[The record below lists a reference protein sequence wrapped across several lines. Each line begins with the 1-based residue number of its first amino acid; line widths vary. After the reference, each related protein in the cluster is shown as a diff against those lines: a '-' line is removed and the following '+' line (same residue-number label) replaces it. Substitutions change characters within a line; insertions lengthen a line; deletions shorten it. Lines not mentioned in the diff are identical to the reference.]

1 MIATPNKDEAF
12 VTAPNTAAP
21 AGQPAAVTIRPA
33 TEADMDAIA
42 AIYRHHVL
50 HGTATFE
57 TEAPSAEDMR
67 QRRTAILGRGLP
79 YLVAE
84 GADGSVIG
92 YAYAGAYR
100 PRPAY
105 RNTLENSVYI
115 KEEARGRGIGR
126 RLLRA
131 LIEEC
136 TVLGYRQMVAVI
148 GDSAN
153 EASIRLHRAFG
164 FELTGT
170 LRSVGRKHGR
180 WLDTVLMQKAL
191 GDGDGSAP
199 AAEQLP
205 GDGLPGPHGQEPR

>member
-1 MIATPNKDEAF
+1 M
-12 VTAPNTAAP
+12 
-21 AGQPAAVTIRPA
+21 IRPA
-33 TEADMDAIA
+33 TEADMGAVA

-57 TEAPSAEDMR
+57 TDAPTAEDMR
-67 QRRTAILGRGLP
+67 QRRAAIAERGLP

-84 GADGSVIG
+84 GSEGRVLG

-115 KEEARGRGIGR
+115 SEEARGHGIGR
-126 RLLRA
+126 RLLEA
-131 LIEEC
+131 LIQQC
-136 TVLGYRQMVAVI
+136 SDLGYRQMVVVI

-153 EASIRLHRAFG
+153 EVSVRLHRAVG
-164 FELTGT
+164 FEHTGV

-180 WLDTVLMQKAL
+180 WLDTVLMQLAL
-191 GDGDGSAP
+191 GDGDTAP
-199 AAEQLP
+199 PVTE
-205 GDGLPGPHGQEPR
+205 

>member
-1 MIATPNKDEAF
+1 MTS
-12 VTAPNTAAP
+12 TAHDNTSMRRTQAEV
-21 AGQPAAVTIRPA
+21 AVRPA
-33 TEADMDAIA
+33 QEADMDAVA
-42 AIYRHHVL
+42 AIYRHHVM

-57 TEAPSAEDMR
+57 TEAPTAEEMR
-67 QRRTAILGRGLP
+67 LRRAAILERGLP

-84 GADGSVIG
+84 STDGRMLG
-92 YAYAGAYR
+92 YAYVGAYR

-115 KEEARGRGIGR
+115 SEEARGQGIGR
-126 RLLRA
+126 RLLEA
-131 LIEEC
+131 LIGEC
-136 TVLGYRQMVAVI
+136 IALGYRQMVAVI

-191 GDGDGSAP
+191 GDGDRTAP
-199 AAEQLP
+199 ATE
-205 GDGLPGPHGQEPR
+205 

>member
-1 MIATPNKDEAF
+1 MPDANE
-12 VTAPNTAAP
+12 AAP
-21 AGQPAAVTIRPA
+21 AKQPAAVTIRPA
-33 TEADMDAIA
+33 TAADMDAVA

-57 TEAPSAEDMR
+57 TEAPTAEDMR
-67 QRRTAILGRGLP
+67 QRRITLIERGLP

-84 GADGSVIG
+84 DTDGRVLG

-115 KEEARGRGIGR
+115 SEEARGRGIGR
-126 RLLRA
+126 RLLEA
-131 LIEEC
+131 LIQEC
-136 TVLGYRQMVAVI
+136 AALGYRQMVAVI

-153 EASIRLHRAFG
+153 EASIRLHRALG
-164 FELTGT
+164 FEPIGT

-180 WLDTVLMQKAL
+180 WLDTVLMQLAL
-191 GDGDGSAP
+191 GDGDRTDP
-199 AAEQLP
+199 AVE
-205 GDGLPGPHGQEPR
+205 

>member
-1 MIATPNKDEAF
+1 VPEL
-12 VTAPNTAAP
+12 NTAIP
-21 AGQPAAVTIRPA
+21 AKQPADVAIRPA
-33 TEADMDAIA
+33 IDADMGAVA

-57 TEAPSAEDMR
+57 TEPPTAEEMR
-67 QRRTAILGRGLP
+67 QRRIAISERGLP

-84 GADGSVIG
+84 DRDGRVLG

-115 KEEARGRGIGR
+115 SEESRGHGIGR
-126 RLLRA
+126 RLLEA
-131 LIEEC
+131 LIKKC
-136 TVLGYRQMVAVI
+136 AALGYRQMVAVI

-153 EASIRLHRAFG
+153 EASIRLHKALG
-164 FELTGT
+164 FQPIGT

-180 WLDTVLMQKAL
+180 WLDTVLMQLAL
-191 GDGDGSAP
+191 GDGDRTGP
-199 AAEQLP
+199 EAE
-205 GDGLPGPHGQEPR
+205 

>member
-1 MIATPNKDEAF
+1 MDD
-12 VTAPNTAAP
+12 
-21 AGQPAAVTIRPA
+21 AV
-33 TEADMDAIA
+33 

-57 TEAPSAEDMR
+57 TEAPTAEDMR
-67 QRRTAILGRGLP
+67 QRRIAMTERGLP

-84 GADGSVIG
+84 DTDGRVLG

-115 KEEARGRGIGR
+115 SEEARGRGIGR
-126 RLLRA
+126 RLLEA
-131 LIEEC
+131 LIKEC
-136 TVLGYRQMVAVI
+136 AALGYRQMVAVI

-153 EASIRLHRAFG
+153 EASIRLHKALG
-164 FELTGT
+164 FQPIGT

-180 WLDTVLMQKAL
+180 WLDTVLMQLAL
-191 GDGDGSAP
+191 GNGDLAAP
-199 AAEQLP
+199 EV
-205 GDGLPGPHGQEPR
+205 E

>member
-1 MIATPNKDEAF
+1 MTS
-12 VTAPNTAAP
+12 TALGETSREHTKAE
-21 AGQPAAVTIRPA
+21 VTIRPA

-57 TEAPSAEDMR
+57 TEPPTAEEMR
-67 QRRTAILGRGLP
+67 QRRAGIVERGLP

-84 GADGSVIG
+84 DTDGHVLG

-115 KEEARGRGIGR
+115 SEEARGRGIGH
-126 RLLRA
+126 RLLDA
-131 LIEEC
+131 LIQKC
-136 TVLGYRQMVAVI
+136 AALGCRQMVAVI

-153 EASIRLHRAFG
+153 EASIRLHKAIG
-164 FELTGT
+164 FQPIGT

-180 WLDTVLMQKAL
+180 WLDTVLMQLEL
-191 GDGDGSAP
+191 GDGDRTDP
-199 AAEQLP
+199 LVE
-205 GDGLPGPHGQEPR
+205 

>member
-1 MIATPNKDEAF
+1 MSVPESKTATCTTKLAEVA
-12 VTAPNTAAP
+12 
-21 AGQPAAVTIRPA
+21 IRAA
-33 TEADMDAIA
+33 TEADMDPIA

-57 TEAPSAEDMR
+57 TEPPTADEMR
-67 QRRTAILGRGLP
+67 KRRVATTERGLP

-84 GADGSVIG
+84 GSDGHVLG
-92 YAYAGAYR
+92 YAYVGAYR
-100 PRPAY
+100 PRIAY

-115 KEEARGRGIGR
+115 SEEARGRGIGR
-126 RLLRA
+126 SLLEA

-136 TVLGYRQMVAVI
+136 TALGYRQMVAVI

-153 EASIRLHRAFG
+153 EASIRLHTALG
-164 FELTGT
+164 FKPTGT

-191 GDGDGSAP
+191 GDGDGTAP
-199 AAEQLP
+199 AAE
-205 GDGLPGPHGQEPR
+205 

>member
-1 MIATPNKDEAF
+1 
-12 VTAPNTAAP
+12 
-21 AGQPAAVTIRPA
+21 
-33 TEADMDAIA
+33 MDAIA
-42 AIYRHHVL
+42 VIYRHHVL

-57 TEAPSAEDMR
+57 TEPPTVEDMR
-67 QRRTAILGRGLP
+67 QRRAAILERGLP

-84 GADGSVIG
+84 GTDGRVLG

-100 PRPAY
+100 PRIAY

-115 KEEARGRGIGR
+115 SEEARGSGIGR
-126 RLLRA
+126 RLLA
-131 LIEEC
+131 TLIDEC
-136 TVLGYRQMVAVI
+136 TALGYRQMVAVI

-191 GDGDGSAP
+191 GAGDTAAP
-199 AAEQLP
+199 VTE
-205 GDGLPGPHGQEPR
+205 